1 MSKMPRPAVDVVIE
15 YQGGVV
21 LVQRKNPPLG
31 WALPGGF
38 VDYGE
43 SVEDAARREAREE
56 TGLELEDM
64 RQFRVYSDPERDP
77 RGHTLTTVFLARG
90 RGAARAAD
98 DAAAL
103 KIADPAQPECELAF
117 DHDRILA
124 DYQAEHAGFSTAAL
138 SVLQEKQANL
148 QGRILQRG
156 SAFSKYRD
164 IVIGKK
170 GFFSFLKYELI
181 TFFLA
186 SLGGAIGLVLRKFFF
201 RRLLG
206 GTGPGVVF
214 GRHLT
219 IRHPHKI
226 KIGANVVIDDYVV
239 LDAKGA
245 GNQGITIGDNCFI
258 GRDTVLSCK
267 EGNIE
272 LESFVAIG
280 NGCSL
285 ISESRLHIGQ
295 YSYLAG
301 HCYLV
306 AGGNHKY
313 NRLDVPIML
322 QDSEDKGGIVLEGD
336 NWLGA
341 GVQVLDGSRIGRGTI
356 VGAGST
362 VYRSLAGR
370 AIAVGVPALV
380 SKRRSKQE

>member
-1 MSKMPRPAVDVVIE
+1 MSRIPRPAVDVIIE
-15 YQGGVV
+15 YQGGIV
-21 LVQRKNPPLG
+21 LVARKNPPAG

-43 SVEDAARREAREE
+43 SVEDAVRREAREE
-56 TGLELEDM
+56 TGLELDDL
-64 RQFRVYSDPERDP
+64 RQFRVYSAADRDP
-77 RGHTLTTVFLARG
+77 RGHTVTTVFLARG
-90 RGAARAAD
+90 RGTARAAD
-98 DAAAL
+98 DATAL
-103 KIADPAQPECELAF
+103 KVTDPARPECELTF
-117 DHDRILA
+117 DHGRIIA
-124 DYQAEHAGFSTAAL
+124 DYQAEHAGFSAAAL
-138 SVLQEKQANL
+138 AALQEKKASL
-148 QGRILQRG
+148 QGRMLQGG
-156 SAFSKYRD
+156 SAFRKYRD

-170 GFFSFLKYELI
+170 GLFAFLKYELI
-181 TFFLA
+181 TFFLS
-186 SLGGAIGLVLRKFFF
+186 SLGGAAGLFLRKLFYPGLF
-201 RRLLG
+201 G
-206 GTGPGVVF
+206 STGRGVVF

-226 KIGANVVIDDYVV
+226 RIGANVVIDDYVV

-245 GNQGITIGDNCFI
+245 ANRGISIGDNCFI

-267 EGNIE
+267 EGDID
-272 LESFVAIG
+272 LADFVSVS
-280 NGCSL
+280 NCCSL
-285 ISESRLHIGQ
+285 ISESSLSIGS

-313 NRLDVPIML
+313 DRLDVPVML
-322 QDSEDKGGIVLEGD
+322 QDSDDKGGIVLEGD

-341 GVQVLDGSRIGRGTI
+341 GVQVLDGSRIGRSTI

-380 SKRRSKQE
+380 SKRRTKQE